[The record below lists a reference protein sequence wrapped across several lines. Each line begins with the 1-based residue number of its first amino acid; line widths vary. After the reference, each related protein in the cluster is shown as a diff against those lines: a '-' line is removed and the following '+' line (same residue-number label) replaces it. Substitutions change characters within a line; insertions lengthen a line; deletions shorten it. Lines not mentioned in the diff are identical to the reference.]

1 MTTQIYFAS
10 NKLGIITNDQLQL
23 MLNRF
28 NLGTLISS
36 EKTSL
41 GVMGQTMFVS
51 SSTGDY
57 ILKGN
62 PLFHGQFLEEKFF
75 IDHLNQHTSLHVPS
89 PYLID
94 ESEDIFGW
102 SYSIMPRLPGS
113 HMNAVDIQ
121 SILTTTEDK
130 ESLVLLAAHTLA
142 ELHNWKVE
150 QYGEFDPQLHT
161 VRPFEGS
168 YRTWLYTTIRYW
180 INDATKYSTITTQDL
195 TWVEQILEGSQDIF
209 DDLNSPTY
217 VMGDFKPENFLI
229 DKHNNEWSI
238 SGVFDFTTSYFGDG
252 IADLPKMTTMYLE
265 NGDDELARMFLSSYL
280 KSTKQQAFRER
291 FRVHM
296 LHHCALVWGCAKATQ
311 HVTWDDELSFTQ
323 WAQRFTEF
331 SIYK

>member
-1 MTTQIYFAS
+1 
-10 NKLGIITNDQLQL
+10 
-23 MLNRF
+23 MLDRF
-28 NLGTLISS
+28 SLGTLISS
-36 EKTSL
+36 EKTAL

-75 IDHLNQHTSLHVPS
+75 IDHLYQHTKLHVPS

-94 ESEDIFGW
+94 ESDDIFGW
-102 SYSIMPRLPGS
+102 SYSIMPRLPGN
-113 HMNAVDIQ
+113 HMNAHDIPT
-121 SILTTTEDK
+121 ILTSEDK
-130 ESLVLLAAHTLA
+130 EKLA
-142 ELHNWKVE
+142 ELMAQTLVELHSWKVT
-150 QYGEFDPQLHT
+150 QYGEFDPQT
-161 VRPFEGS
+161 RMTRPFEGS

-195 TWVEQILEGSQDIF
+195 AWVEHILEGSQDVF
-209 DDLNSPTY
+209 DDLNSPTF

-229 DKHNNEWSI
+229 DKHTSEWKI

-252 IADLPKMTTMYLE
+252 VADLPKMTTMYLE
-265 NGDDELARMFLSSYL
+265 NGDEELARKFISSYL
-280 KSTKQQAFRER
+280 QLTEQHAFRER

-311 HVTWDDELSFTQ
+311 HVTWDVELSFAQ

-331 SIYK
+331 SI